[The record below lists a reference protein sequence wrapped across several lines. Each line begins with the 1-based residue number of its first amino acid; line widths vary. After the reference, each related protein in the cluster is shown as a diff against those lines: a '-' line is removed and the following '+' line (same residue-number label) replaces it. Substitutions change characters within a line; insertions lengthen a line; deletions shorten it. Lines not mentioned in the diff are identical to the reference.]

1 MGYLLQM
8 KQTIVVTAVT
18 RFWEVMKSDIR
29 KQSKGI
35 ATHNHVEWLMIS
47 STNWVS
53 LAQHQGYY
61 PIQ

>member
-1 MGYLLQM
+1 M